1 MATVDL
7 VNVYKKYGQQTVLDK
22 INLTIEK
29 GEFVAVIGPSGCGKS
44 TLLRLVAGLD
54 GVTEGS
60 ILINNECVNS
70 IPPHKRDM
78 AMVFQS
84 YALYP
89 HMTVYD
95 NMAYGLKLRGMKK
108 DAIQKRV
115 NDVAGLLHLTD
126 YLQRKPHALSG
137 GQRQRVAMGRAIV
150 RSPAVFLFDEP
161 LSNLDTKLRTEMRHE
176 IKKLHQELNTT
187 CLYVT
192 HDQIEAMTMAAR
204 VLVLNNGKIEQ
215 FDSPQRLYQ
224 QPASVFVAEFVG
236 LYPVNFLRGTL
247 DSKQKN
253 IQTELGI
260 TFPWPSENMITTDKE
275 KVLIGIRPEHLHISD
290 DTKDDTIEVRVAFID
305 NMGSDKLIHAHSI
318 IDKQYITIKTSAET
332 MINEEVIRIKP
343 IVHKANLFQQQTG
356 LRIGGWHGGCAS
368 DNVK

>member
-7 VNVYKKYGQQTVLDK
+7 INVCKRYGQQTILDR
-22 INLTIEK
+22 INLTIDK

-54 GVTEGS
+54 EVSEGR

-70 IPPHKRDM
+70 IPPHRRDM
-78 AMVFQS
+78 AMVFQN

-108 DAIQKRV
+108 EAIRKRV
-115 NDVAGLLHLTD
+115 NEVADLLQLSS

-161 LSNLDTKLRTEMRHE
+161 LSNLDTKLRAEMRHE

-204 VLVLNNGKIEQ
+204 VLVLNSGKIEQ
-215 FDSPQRLYQ
+215 FGSPQLLYQ

-236 LYPVNFLRGTL
+236 LYPVNFLPGIVNL
-247 DSKQKN
+247 KQRK
-253 IQTELGI
+253 IQTNLGI
-260 TFPWPSENMITTDKE
+260 DLPWPNENQANADQE
-275 KVLIGIRPEHLHISD
+275 KVLIGIRPEHLHISPES
-290 DTKDDTIEVRVAFID
+290 KDDTIEVRVAFID
-305 NMGSDKLIHAHSI
+305 NMGSDKLIHAQSI
-318 IDKQYITIKTSAET
+318 INEQRFTIKTSAET
-332 MINEEVIRIKP
+332 IITEEIIRIKP
-343 IVHKANLFQQQTG
+343 IVRKANLFQQQTG
-356 LRIGGWHGGCAS
+356 LRIGGWH
-368 DNVK
+368 D

>member
-7 VNVYKKYGQQTVLDK
+7 IDVYKRYGQQTILNK
-22 INLTIEK
+22 INLTIDK

-54 GVTEGS
+54 QVTEGR

-70 IPPHKRDM
+70 IPPHRRDM
-78 AMVFQS
+78 AMVFQN

-108 DAIQKRV
+108 EAIRKRV
-115 NDVAGLLHLTD
+115 SEVADLLQLSSF
-126 YLQRKPHALSG
+126 LQRKPHALSG

-161 LSNLDTKLRTEMRHE
+161 LSNLDTKLRAEMRHE

-215 FDSPQRLYQ
+215 FGSPQLLYQ

-236 LYPVNFLRGTL
+236 LYPVNFLPGTVNL
-247 DSKQKN
+247 KQRK
-253 IQTELGI
+253 IQTNLGI
-260 TFPWPSENMITTDKE
+260 DLPWPNDNLTRTDQE
-275 KVLIGIRPEHLHISD
+275 RVLIGIRPEHLHISSES
-290 DTKDDTIEVRVAFID
+290 KDDTIEVKVSFID
-305 NMGSDKLIHAHSI
+305 NMGSDKLIHAQSI
-318 IDKQYITIKTSAET
+318 INEQRFTIKTSAET
-332 MINEEVIRIKP
+332 IITEEIIRIKP
-343 IVHKANLFQQQTG
+343 IVRKANLFQQHTG
-356 LRIGGWHGGCAS
+356 LRIGGWH
-368 DNVK
+368 D